1 MQPTEST
8 FPQPTEEQ
16 LTGFVEGDPLAIDAV
31 VRLVLVPLVR
41 WAKSQYGGLPEQEV
55 ESLLHQVLGE
65 ICVNHSRYD
74 PSRAK
79 FTTYVIYLYK
89 LRVRDLMNRNPKVIS
104 LESQFSETGRENYLD
119 SAYNYI
125 EDRET
130 DISTEEF
137 FQRLD
142 EHLDDLER
150 EFLALIRSG
159 VKDTQQFAEVL
170 KRYTSVDDPF
180 RQVKNT
186 KERLQRKLRSLA
198 KELGYTAE
206 DFF

>member
-1 MQPTEST
+1 MQPTESA
-8 FPQPTEEQ
+8 FPQPAEEQ
-16 LTGFVEGDPLAIDAV
+16 LKGFVEGDPIAIDAV

-41 WAKSQYGGLPEQEV
+41 WAKSQYSGLPEQEI

-79 FTTYVIYLYK
+79 FTTYVINLYK
-89 LRVRDLMNRNPKVIS
+89 LRVRDLMNRGPKVIS
-104 LESQFSETGRENYLD
+104 LDSQFSKTGHEKHPDL
-119 SAYNYI
+119 AYNYT
-125 EDRET
+125 DDKET

-137 FQRLD
+137 FQRLN
-142 EHLDDLER
+142 EHLDDLEQ
-150 EFLALIRSG
+150 EFIALIRSG
-159 VKDTQQFAEVL
+159 IKDTDRFAEVL
-170 KRYTSVDDPF
+170 SRHTSVDDPS

-198 KELGYTAE
+198 KELGYTRE